1 MDYYRVILPPS
12 ALRGMQRSFSSSAF
26 LFPSTK
32 VWGASEVLAMTGEKN
47 YTLSNLEEFFGDIGY
62 TLGYQQYLTINP
74 ALVAEAPGVEV
85 SASARPPNE
94 PKSDFRFIVY
104 TERGYKLPSCSPGPR
119 ATSRSTSRRLSTAT
133 ETALSTFARWRC
145 ARTGTVGATPAKT

>member
-32 VWGASEVLAMTGEKN
+32 LWDATETLAMTGEKN
-47 YTLSNLEEFFGDIGY
+47 YTLSNLEEFFKDIGY
-62 TLGYQQYLTINP
+62 TLGYKQYLAINP

-85 SASARPPNE
+85 GS
-94 PKSDFRFIVY
+94 
-104 TERGYKLPSCSPGPR
+104 
-119 ATSRSTSRRLSTAT
+119 
-133 ETALSTFARWRC
+133 
-145 ARTGTVGATPAKT
+145 

>member
-85 SASARPPNE
+85 
-94 PKSDFRFIVY
+94 
-104 TERGYKLPSCSPGPR
+104 
-119 ATSRSTSRRLSTAT
+119 
-133 ETALSTFARWRC
+133 TALARQSE
-145 ARTGTVGATPAKT
+145 